1 MMSLKKLS
9 FLSAIALALTMTLT
23 ACGSSDD
30 NAKDE
35 EKADQAAQT
44 QENNEATSEETAE
57 RELLA
62 GAPLQDGTY
71 TLTEK
76 DFDDHGWK
84 AEMSIV
90 VEDGKIKESTFDY
103 VNADGVKKSEDE
115 AYQEKMAEKTGVG
128 PADFVP
134 QLNAA
139 LVEVQNP
146 LDVDVV
152 TGATSSS
159 QQFLNYA
166 QQLVQAAAGDTTP
179 IEIDTKAPL
188 QDGEYKL
195 TEKNIGATG

>member
-76 DFDDHGWK
+76 TLTIM
-84 AEMSIV
+84 A
-90 VEDGKIKESTFDY
+90 GKQKCPLLLKT
-103 VNADGVKKSEDE
+103 VKLKN
-115 AYQEKMAEKTGVG
+115 
-128 PADFVP
+128 
-134 QLNAA
+134 L
-139 LVEVQNP
+139 L
-146 LDVDVV
+146 
-152 TGATSSS
+152 
-159 QQFLNYA
+159 
-166 QQLVQAAAGDTTP
+166 
-179 IEIDTKAPL
+179 
-188 QDGEYKL
+188 L
-195 TEKNIGATG
+195 TM